1 MTALLSTWLIRME
14 CTKIISWIVSK
25 HHTKFILSFVSN
37 SNCLISSIK
46 INKYKSSIYCNISF
60 AKNMWRT
67 FVSYRISQMWSL
79 PMKIVKNIFNT
90 VSLMHI
96 FDSFEKTFGPRI
108 FKNVF
113 GSVKGKDTPEIFQSG
128 GYLSLTP

>member
-79 PMKIVKNIFNT
+79 PMKMVKKYFQHSDFDAYFWFIRKNIWTQNFQKRFW
-90 VSLMHI
+90 VSKRQRYSWN
-96 FDSFEKTFGPRI
+96 F
-108 FKNVF
+108 
-113 GSVKGKDTPEIFQSG
+113 SVRGLP
-128 GYLSLTP
+128 